1 MVPVRGDQAP
11 EKSRGG
17 SGSHLSQHISRCH
30 MCGRHCRAWE
40 MQTDSVG
47 LGWNL
52 KFQVPSKFS
61 GDALLTVHQLLD
73 NGRPT
78 SFRLT
83 GDLNLHM

>member
-1 MVPVRGDQAP
+1 
-11 EKSRGG
+11 
-17 SGSHLSQHISRCH
+17 
-30 MCGRHCRAWE
+30 

-52 KFQVPSKFS
+52 KFHVSSKFS

-73 NGRPT
+73 KGRPT

-83 GDLNLHM
+83 GDLDLHM